1 MPPNSMTNLPQADT
15 RPESPDP
22 SNSYPANFNPQLLAH
37 HLSSYETIGN
47 RDGIS
52 LHDSQS
58 SFGLN
63 AEYTVEGLTSIAE
76 NVNNTAISQNGT
88 IQVGCH
94 ELELSKDVVISSGTR
109 RSHSSD
115 TLTATIG
122 HPTPSPTDTPP
133 SRPEEYP
140 TILSK
145 VWELPP
151 RPARGRKPKVS
162 SSNGRGSN
170 RVRRASLKVR
180 PQRRGPLEPE
190 ARKSAALKRQRSVP
204 MTLLIKMALVE
215 GQAPYYLF
223 SQRWKSMDLVD
234 ITNWATD
241 EVRTIEISLDLLHA
255 PTQIRVRKF
264 IPLPGDLLD
273 ETWVKDGETIVYPL
287 PTYAIENMEEAANS
301 FAQARERQAWNYLW
315 STVGSL
321 EEDSLIW
328 ETYLA
333 AFRRANSAP
342 TLEEQI
348 LLFTTIRLWV
358 QCRIS
363 SNPEHI
369 VGNDKLGTEPI
380 ADPSSPYYGTVPIP
394 PVLEA
399 QLDCIYFTKFLR
411 PLSKQVLQS
420 LMKLIESKQRNYWY
434 TIYLVL
440 FMLLHSCSM
449 TTKRDKEFAASV
461 GFSGYANPESIKQH
475 NAGSRTLLAH
485 YHLAL
490 KGSYPFQLAM
500 EGDLPDHASL
510 GVPGLE
516 DRKFITR
523 TAELAARSTNNLQEH
538 NWDQLRESS
547 NWDDEFY
554 WISQLYDD
562 DWKPEKMD

>member
-1 MPPNSMTNLPQADT
+1 
-15 RPESPDP
+15 
-22 SNSYPANFNPQLLAH
+22 
-37 HLSSYETIGN
+37 
-47 RDGIS
+47 
-52 LHDSQS
+52 
-58 SFGLN
+58 
-63 AEYTVEGLTSIAE
+63 
-76 NVNNTAISQNGT
+76 
-88 IQVGCH
+88 
-94 ELELSKDVVISSGTR
+94 
-109 RSHSSD
+109 
-115 TLTATIG
+115 
-122 HPTPSPTDTPP
+122 
-133 SRPEEYP
+133 
-140 TILSK
+140 
-145 VWELPP
+145 
-151 RPARGRKPKVS
+151 
-162 SSNGRGSN
+162 
-170 RVRRASLKVR
+170 
-180 PQRRGPLEPE
+180 
-190 ARKSAALKRQRSVP
+190 
-204 MTLLIKMALVE
+204 
-215 GQAPYYLF
+215 
-223 SQRWKSMDLVD
+223 
-234 ITNWATD
+234 
-241 EVRTIEISLDLLHA
+241 
-255 PTQIRVRKF
+255 
-264 IPLPGDLLD
+264 
-273 ETWVKDGETIVYPL
+273 
-287 PTYAIENMEEAANS
+287 MEEAANS

-523 TAELAARSTNNLQEH
+523 TAELAAR
-538 NWDQLRESS
+538 
-547 NWDDEFY
+547 
-554 WISQLYDD
+554 
-562 DWKPEKMD
+562 